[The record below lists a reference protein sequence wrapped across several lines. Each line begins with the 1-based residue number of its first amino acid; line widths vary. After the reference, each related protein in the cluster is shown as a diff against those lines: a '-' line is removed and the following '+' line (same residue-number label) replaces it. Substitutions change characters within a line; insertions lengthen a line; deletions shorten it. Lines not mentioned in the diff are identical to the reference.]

1 MNKIITYGSFAAL
14 LLLLLF
20 SYMDFL
26 DKKKIKCKCEEE
38 ETTTTEQPPQTS

>member
-20 SYMDFL
+20 AYMDFL
-26 DKKKIKCKCEEE
+26 DKKKCKCKEE
-38 ETTTTEQPPQTS
+38 TTEQPTEPPTKTT